1 MSHFE
6 TALFVEKIFLAWR
19 WICVTRASFSLSLLD
34 RRASFFRGSLR
45 AELAARTRCVLGV
58 RKSSAE
64 PMRQPA
70 FSSFFFISGFMGS
83 WPIDSI

>member
-1 MSHFE
+1 
-6 TALFVEKIFLAWR
+6 
-19 WICVTRASFSLSLLD
+19 
-34 RRASFFRGSLR
+34 
-45 AELAARTRCVLGV
+45 LGV